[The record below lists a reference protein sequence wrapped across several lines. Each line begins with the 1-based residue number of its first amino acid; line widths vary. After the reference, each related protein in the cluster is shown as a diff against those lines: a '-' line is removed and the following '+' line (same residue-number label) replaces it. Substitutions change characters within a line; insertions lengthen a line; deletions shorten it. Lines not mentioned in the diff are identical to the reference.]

1 MHPPLPREEYVEQ
14 AYLFRALAERIDAS
28 IPIQDLLGQT
38 REELLATTKAPLAV
52 DVLLT
57 ELKHTGLMG
66 EAMRR
71 LKHYFAPFQAFVLV
85 EAEAHQGRF
94 DVATAIEILR
104 HEAEYRAKSP
114 SQQGL
119 FLYQFEVLCR
129 NRLSY
134 DRGLAA
140 MAEDP
145 LYDSAWRTF
154 LSGIRRQMG
163 LFDLA
168 DMIYVRSEHYLQRQ
182 TQMGKELPGP
192 ETPPIFGEKEGRIA
206 LANRRKDPLFLFSA
220 LQRHLGYPPVPRRKK
235 HDDSQEQLGLIL
247 RKIERIEFR
256 LKILDEEQRGG
267 IDLQKFYKSA
277 NIRQPSAPDD
287 LADM

>member
-28 IPIQDLLGQT
+28 IPIQDLLAQT

-71 LKHYFAPFQAFVLV
+71 LKHYFAPFQAFVLN
-85 EAEAHQGRF
+85 EAESHQGRF
-94 DVATAIEILR
+94 DVVTAIEILR
-104 HEAEYRAKSP
+104 HEAQYRSDSP

-129 NRLSY
+129 NRLNY

-145 LYDSAWRTF
+145 VYDASWRAF
-154 LSGIRRQMG
+154 LTGIRRQMG
-163 LFDLA
+163 MFDLA
-168 DMIYVRSEHYLQRQ
+168 DMIYVRSQHYIQRQ
-182 TQMGKELPGP
+182 TQMSKALPGP
-192 ETPPIFGEKEGRIA
+192 DFPPLFGEKEGRIA

-220 LQRHLGYPPVPRRKK
+220 LQRHLGYPPIPRRKK
-235 HDDSQEQLGLIL
+235 YDDSQEKMGLIL

-277 NIRQPSAPDD
+277 NLQKPAAPDD
-287 LADM
+287 LLDT

>member
-1 MHPPLPREEYVEQ
+1 MNEPLPREEYVEQ

-28 IPIQDLLGQT
+28 QPIQDLLLQT

-71 LKHYFAPFQAFVLV
+71 LKHYFAPFQAFVLS
-85 EAEAHQGRF
+85 EAESHEGRF
-94 DVATAIEILR
+94 DVVTAVEILR
-104 HEAEYRAKSP
+104 HEAGYRADSP
-114 SQQGL
+114 AQQGL

-134 DRGLAA
+134 DRGLTA

-145 LYDSAWRTF
+145 AYDLKWRTF
-154 LSGIRRQMG
+154 LSAIRRQMG
-163 LFDLA
+163 MFELA
-168 DMIYVRSEHYLQRQ
+168 DMIYVRSEFYIQRQ
-182 TQMGKELPGP
+182 TQ
-192 ETPPIFGEKEGRIA
+192 KEGRIA
-206 LANRRKDPLFLFSA
+206 LANRRKDPLYLFSA
-220 LQRHLGYPPVPRRKK
+220 IQRHLGYPAVPKRKRY
-235 HDDSQEQLGLIL
+235 DDSQQQMGLL
-247 RKIERIEFR
+247 VRKLERIEAR

-267 IDLQKFYKSA
+267 IDLQKFYKA
-277 NIRQPSAPDD
+277 NAARAPQAPDD
-287 LADM
+287 IVDIS